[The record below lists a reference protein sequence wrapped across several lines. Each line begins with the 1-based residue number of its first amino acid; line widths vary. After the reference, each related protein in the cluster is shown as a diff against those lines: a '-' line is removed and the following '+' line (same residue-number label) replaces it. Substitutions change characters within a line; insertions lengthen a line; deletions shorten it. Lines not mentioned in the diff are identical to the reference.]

1 MQNNRNV
8 AQLVR
13 ASPRQG
19 EGRRF
24 ESDHSYQTHKICD
37 ANYVCAGS
45 SRYFCDSDH
54 KKSIAGD
61 KVSKSRESVIGDYNP
76 RT

>member
-1 MQNNRNV
+1 MSEQLEIKRRGHRKYRNV

-24 ESDHSYQTHKICD
+24 ESDHSYHSYSIYNKEK
-37 ANYVCAGS
+37 VK
-45 SRYFCDSDH
+45 SDVF
-54 KKSIAGD
+54 I
-61 KVSKSRESVIGDYNP
+61 
-76 RT
+76 